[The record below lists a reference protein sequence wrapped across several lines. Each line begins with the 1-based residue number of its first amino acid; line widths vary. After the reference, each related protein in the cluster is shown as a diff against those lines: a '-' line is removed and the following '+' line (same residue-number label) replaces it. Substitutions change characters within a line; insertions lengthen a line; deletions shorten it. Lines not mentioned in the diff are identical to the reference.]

1 MRWVPGE
8 QCLLPL
14 VSKETRYSFP
24 ALPVGY
30 HGSHHCPLYAWTPLA
45 EAPRQAQSC
54 PGTRHTCCC
63 DVALGSRAAWHP
75 LAHWR
80 ASYPVDHDSIE
91 SKSFTAWRG
100 QATGP
105 EAFLSQGFCTYFHP
119 REMPAF
125 FFLTNTNKTTNTKA
139 GEIRSLEEKMEP
151 DPLVGE
157 NIRANACVQFVVL
170 IRCVFQFS
178 GLDAGGKDKADK

>member
-1 MRWVPGE
+1 MFV
-8 QCLLPL
+8 PL

-45 EAPRQAQSC
+45 EAPRQALSC

-63 DVALGSRAAWHP
+63 DVALGSRAAWRP
-75 LAHWR
+75 LAHWH
-80 ASYPVDHDSIE
+80 ASYPVDRDSIE

-125 FFLTNTNKTTNTKA
+125 FCLTNTNKTTNTKA

-157 NIRANACVQFVVL
+157 NRANACVQFVVL
-170 IRCVFQFS
+170 IRCVFQFL
-178 GLDAGGKDKADK
+178 GLDAGGNDKADK